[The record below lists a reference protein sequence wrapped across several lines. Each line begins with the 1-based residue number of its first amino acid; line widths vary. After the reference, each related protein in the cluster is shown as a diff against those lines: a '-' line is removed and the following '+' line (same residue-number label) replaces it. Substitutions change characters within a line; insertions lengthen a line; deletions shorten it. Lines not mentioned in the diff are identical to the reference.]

1 MIVVID
7 SNQFYGDPL
16 MTGREFGII
25 LGQHDRGELQ
35 LAIPEV
41 VVREIP
47 KLFREQYVA
56 SRDKQAGGAQNLEK
70 LGHSVPAASLP
81 DADAATA
88 SFVQQLLAQMANARI
103 DMPTLPNVSISD
115 LVDDS
120 IAERRPWQ
128 AKSRGFRD
136 ALIWR
141 NVIDLAFGDDVI
153 LISKNGDDFAVSNKQ
168 PTVLHP
174 HLQADVDALGHG
186 SDRVRLAPTL
196 EDFITEFVPV
206 ADQALLAARDR
217 LATDQTFEQ
226 SLYSDVE
233 HALYRFDF
241 SLGDDVTIVE
251 SANAS
256 LEQVN
261 VDDVSV
267 SEVEITSAYD
277 SDNESTAFI
286 EIVAHAVMYFGFVTD
301 ISSAEWL
308 IDERA
313 DIEIEVWESSFAQGR
328 THARYLKVTFWADF
342 DPETGELGEL
352 EQASAGDD
360 AVPPREFGGGGLRGQ

>member
-25 LGQHDRGELQ
+25 LGQHNRGELQ
-35 LAIPEV
+35 LVIPEV

-47 KLFREQYVA
+47 KLFLEQYVA
-56 SRDKQAGGAQNLEK
+56 SRDKHAGGAQSLEK
-70 LGHSVPAASLP
+70 LGHTVPAAGLP
-81 DADAATA
+81 DADTATA
-88 SFVQQLLAQMANARI
+88 NFAQQMRAQLANVQV
-103 DMPTLPNVSISD
+103 DVPELPNVSISD

-141 NVIDLAFGDDVI
+141 NVIDLASRDDVI
-153 LISKNGDDFAVSNKQ
+153 LISRNGDDFAVSNKQ
-168 PTVLHP
+168 PTLLHS
-174 HLQADVDALGHG
+174 HLRAEVDALGHG
-186 SDRVRLAPTL
+186 PDRVRLVPTL
-196 EDFITEFVPV
+196 DDFITKFVPV
-206 ADQALLAARDR
+206 ADQALLAARNR
-217 LATDQTFEQ
+217 LATDHTFEH
-226 SLYSDVE
+226 SLYSDIE
-233 HALYRFDF
+233 GALYRFDF
-241 SLGDDVTIVE
+241 SVADNVTIVD
-251 SANAS
+251 STS
-256 LEQVN
+256 TSIQQLS

-277 SDNESTAFI
+277 SEDEGTALI

-301 ISSAEWL
+301 IAGAEWL

-313 DIEIEVWESSFAQGR
+313 DIEIELWESSFAQGR
-328 THARYLKVTFWADF
+328 THARYVKVTFWADF
-342 DPETGELGEL
+342 APQTGELGEL
-352 EQASAGDD
+352 EQAGAAND
-360 AVPPREFGGGGLRGQ
+360 ATAA